1 MIDWGDLLL
10 VAVVSLIGACV
21 VVTVAAV
28 GIRLFEQGKFAQQSA
43 EVAGRSGNAGRI
55 SLAVA
60 RVLFAVCALVV
71 LFGVYLIVPAF
82 H

>member
-1 MIDWGDLLL
+1 MIDWAEFLL

-21 VVTVAAV
+21 VVTVAAF
-28 GIRLFEQGKFAQQSA
+28 GIRLYENGSVARKVDGKSGLASLTMARLLFAFC
-43 EVAGRSGNAGRI
+43 G
-55 SLAVA
+55 AVA
-60 RVLFAVCALVV
+60 

>member
-1 MIDWGDLLL
+1 MIDWPAFLL
-10 VAVVSLIGACV
+10 VGVVALVSACV
-21 VVTVAAV
+21 VVTVAAL
-28 GIRLFEQGKFAQQSA
+28 GFRLLETGKSARQSG
-43 EVAGRSGNAGRI
+43 ESGRI

-60 RVLFAVCALVV
+60 RALFAVCALVV